1 MDKNASW
8 SMKEFQQALRMKRR
22 GVACADIALALG
34 RRTASVEAK
43 LSFCDRK
50 WAAEPT
56 GTLPRRVAIKGRAP
70 NEAHVPDL

>member
-50 WAAEPT
+50 WAGPT
-56 GTLPRRVAIKGRAP
+56 ETLPRRAAIKGRAP
-70 NEAHVPDL
+70 GEAHAPDL